1 MSEKKDNTSLL
12 STYKKVALFI
22 IESYVKIS
30 QNFLKTDFGIFIL
43 FIPLYLLWILNSTI
57 NLLKNYQNI
66 GGGQLSFIQF
76 IIFVSFLLLI
86 YLYYRAHKRN
96 STKTKLF
103 ILFFLFLFFVNVL
116 AIKIQQR
123 FDDNIVSQYHDGI
136 PQIEASIDYFLDGK
150 NPYIE
155 NYYNTSLADYDLYR
169 IINVAGKDKMYRQ
182 INPAFEN
189 YVYPPAQFVLA
200 APIKLLTE
208 SLFGY
213 YDHRFFIILFFI
225 LSIFVVYRLPEDNK
239 NKISLTIAYTFN
251 PLFLDSLI
259 YGYNDITAI
268 LPLLFSLYL
277 LKKNKY
283 YLASFFVA
291 ISILIKYNTIFYLPF
306 FLLYIFIKKKYQFK
320 IKPLLNFSS
329 YAIPMIIPTV
339 FLLLP
344 WLIWDFGALYHDT
357 VYYLNHIYP
366 IRSLGLSAYWLKL
379 GIVQSPFEYHPFW
392 IYQMIFLLLAV
403 PPLIKKQFKDN
414 SIHHVYLAGTIVM
427 IGIYFLYRYFTSSQV
442 ILIFH
447 NLLIALFI

>member
-1 MSEKKDNTSLL
+1 MSHIKDKNNFL
-12 STYKKVALFI
+12 STYKKIALFI
-22 IESYVKIS
+22 IESYVRIS

-43 FIPLYLLWILNSTI
+43 FIPLYLLWILNSTV

-103 ILFFLFLFFVNVL
+103 VLFFLFLFFANVL
-116 AIKIQQR
+116 TIKIQQR
-123 FDDNIVSQYHDGI
+123 FDNNIISQCHDGI
-136 PQIEASIDYFLDGK
+136 PQIEASIDYFLEGK

-155 NYYNTSLADYDLYR
+155 DYYNTALADYNLYR
-169 IINVAGKDKMYRQ
+169 IINVTGKDRVYHQ

-200 APIKLLTE
+200 APIKLATE
-208 SLFGY
+208 SLFGI
-213 YDHRFFIILFFI
+213 YDHRFFIALFFI
-225 LSIFVVYRLPEDNK
+225 LSIFVVYHLPEDNK
-239 NKISLTIAYTFN
+239 NRISLTIAYTFN

-259 YGYNDITAI
+259 YGYNDVTAI
-268 LPLLFSLYL
+268 LPLLLSLYL

-283 YLASFFVA
+283 YLASFFIAV
-291 ISILIKYNTIFYLPF
+291 SILIKYNTVFYLPF
-306 FLLYIFIKKKYQFK
+306 FLLYIFIKKKYEFK
-320 IKPLLNFSS
+320 IKSLLKFSS
-329 YAIPMIIPTV
+329 YAVPMIIPAI

-366 IRSLGLSAYWLKL
+366 IRSLGLSAYWLKM
-379 GIVQSPFEYHPFW
+379 GIVQTPFEYHPFW
-392 IYQMIFLLLAV
+392 IYQVIFLLLAI

-414 SIHHVYLAGTIVM
+414 NIHHVYLAGTIIM
-427 IGIYFLYRYFTSSQV
+427 IGVYFLYRYFTSSQV

-447 NLLIALFI
+447 NIIIAMFI

>member
-1 MSEKKDNTSLL
+1 MSETKDNNSLL
-12 STYKKVALFI
+12 SIYKKVALFI

-43 FIPLYLLWILNSTI
+43 FVPLYLLWILNSTI

-76 IIFVSFLLLI
+76 IIFVSFLLLT

-96 STKTKLF
+96 GTKTKIF
-103 ILFFLFLFFVNVL
+103 VLFFLFLFFVNVL
-116 AIKIQQR
+116 TIKIQQR
-123 FDDNIVSQYHDGI
+123 FDDNIISQYHDGI

-150 NPYIE
+150 NHYTE
-155 NYYNTSLADYDLYR
+155 DYYDTALADYNLYR
-169 IINVAGKDKMYRQ
+169 IINVAGKDRMYHSL
-182 INPAFEN
+182 NPAFEN

-200 APIKLLTE
+200 SPIKLLTE
-208 SLFGY
+208 SLFGR
-213 YDHRFFIILFFI
+213 YDHRFFIALFFI
-225 LSIFVVYRLPEDNK
+225 ISIFVVYHLPEDRK
-239 NKISLTIAYTFN
+239 NKLSLTIAYTFN

-259 YGYNDITAI
+259 YGYNDVTAI

-283 YLASFFVA
+283 YSASFFIA
-291 ISILIKYNTIFYLPF
+291 ISILIKYNTVFYLPF
-306 FLLYIFIKKKYQFK
+306 FLLYIFIKKQYNFK
-320 IKPLLNFSS
+320 IKSLLRFCR
-329 YAIPMIIPTV
+329 YAIPMTIPFV
-339 FLLLP
+339 LLLLP

-366 IRSLGLSAYWLKL
+366 IRSLGLSAYWLKT

-392 IYQMIFLLLAV
+392 IYQVIFLLLAV

-414 SIHHVYLAGTIVM
+414 SIHHVYLAGTITM